1 MRTTTIAP
9 RDLAYAVGAGIALPL
24 LAVALLVWGLGNRT
38 SSADNI
44 PLAIVNNDKP
54 ITGNNPVAAGRA
66 LAASLTDPSSSAQ
79 VSLGW
84 TLVDKGDAESGLK
97 NGTYYSV
104 LTIPSNF
111 SKSVSSTGTDKPVQA
126 QVTLESNAAASAT
139 VGVIS
144 QQVAQAAVSS
154 LGVQVTQNFV
164 DNTIDGLNQESKSL
178 NDAAKNAKSLAS
190 GTSSLESGAQKL
202 TTSSQQLATGTDQLA
217 SGAAGLAG
225 DSATLAGGANQV
237 ASGADQLASAVDSM
251 GGKASGL
258 SVQAHHT
265 RTITK
270 PTVTRTDRAA
280 TDAAQVRSAANQI
293 QTRVDQAD
301 TGATSLS
308 NLLRLLD
315 RRCATA
321 STQPAFCADLHRATR
336 QSGRVA
342 QDVANV
348 KSRVSTVES
357 KAHKVQAD
365 AAAAKAAASAAAG
378 KLAAR
383 TDQVEATAQSLA
395 GQADA
400 AKKSVNQLASGA
412 DSVATGATA
421 LNQGAGQLSTA
432 AGQTAAGANSLAS
445 GNAQLASSAKQVDQ
459 GTQSLS
465 SGLTNG
471 AKKAPSYTSSQQK
484 QLTKVASQPVVMHTK
499 SQHDTVQNA
508 WLTGAIV
515 GVVLW
520 FGAFAVLFLRPRLAT
535 SAGRLGPVSS
545 TRLAMIQLVPRLMLA
560 LAQALLVL
568 VLLLLLGQHVASAL
582 VFGGFTML
590 GAIVFTL
597 IVEAL
602 HVGLRRAATIGFLL
616 LSAIQLAAL
625 GNVVPIQTAPGALQT
640 LNHLLPLTTFVNG
653 AAQFASGGHVFS
665 VAALVITLALW
676 GLLALAVILFQT
688 RRDRSHVH
696 TTTELTG
703 FYPVPRT

>member
-9 RDLAYAVGAGIALPL
+9 RDLAYAVGAGIALPV

-38 SSADNI
+38 SSADTI

-66 LAASLTDPSSSAQ
+66 LAASLTDPPSSAQ

-84 TLVDKGDAESGLK
+84 TLTDSGDAESGLR

-164 DNTIDGLNQESKSL
+164 GNTLDGLNQEAKSL
-178 NDAAKNAKSLAS
+178 GDAATNAASLAS
-190 GTSSLESGAQKL
+190 GTSSLSSGAQKL
-202 TTSSQQLATGTDQLA
+202 TKSSQQLASGTDQLA
-217 SGAAGLAG
+217 SGTASLAG

-237 ASGADQLASAVDSM
+237 ASGVDRLASAVDSV
-251 GGKASGL
+251 GAKASGL
-258 SVQAHHT
+258 SSGAH
-265 RTITK
+265 RTHRSARSA
-270 PTVTRTDRAA
+270 VNRTNRAA
-280 TDAAQVRSAANQI
+280 DAAARARSAAS
-293 QTRVDQAD
+293 RLESRAD
-301 TGATSLS
+301 RTDSGATSLS
-308 NLLRLLD
+308 AVLRLLD

-342 QDVANV
+342 QDAASV

-357 KAHKVQAD
+357 SARKAQSD
-365 AAAAKAAASAAAG
+365 AAAARAAAG
-378 KLAAR
+378 RVADR
-383 TDQVEATAQSLA
+383 TDQLEATARSLA
-395 GQADA
+395 GQAGA
-400 AKKSVNQLASGA
+400 AKTSVNQLAAGA

-432 AGQTAAGANSLAS
+432 AGQTAAGADSLAS

-459 GTQSLS
+459 GAQSLS
-465 SGLTNG
+465 TGLANG

-484 QLTKVASQPVVMHTK
+484 QLTKVASQPVVMHAK

-545 TRLAMIQLVPRLMLA
+545 TRLAMIQLVPRLVLA
-560 LAQALLVL
+560 LAQALLVF
-568 VLLLLLGQHVASAL
+568 VVLLLLGQHLASAL
-582 VFGGFTML
+582 AFGAFTVL
-590 GAIVFTL
+590 GAVVFAL
-597 IVEAL
+597 VVEAL

-665 VAALVITLALW
+665 VAALVITLVLW
-676 GLLALAVILFQT
+676 GLVALAVILFRT
-688 RRDRSHVH
+688 RRDRSHVR